1 MTSPLRARQLELGA
15 LFAESS
21 QYGPLHYGD
30 PSAEMASLVDGVG
43 LIDLTHRVQAA
54 EREGDWS

>member
-21 QYGPLHYGD
+21 QSGP
-30 PSAEMASLVDGVG
+30 STLVTLCGDGVTG
-43 LIDLTHRVQAA
+43 RGGRFD
-54 EREGDWS
+54 